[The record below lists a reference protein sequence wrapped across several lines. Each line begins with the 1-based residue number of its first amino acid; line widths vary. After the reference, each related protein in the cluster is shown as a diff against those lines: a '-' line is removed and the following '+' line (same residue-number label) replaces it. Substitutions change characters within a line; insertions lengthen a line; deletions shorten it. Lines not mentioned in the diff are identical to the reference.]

1 MRNVLQIL
9 PALESGGVEYYV
21 VDLLNAIARQYPDKT
36 FYVTSAGGRL
46 VLKLEKNIVHEIIP
60 FDRRSPWA
68 IYKNSLALK
77 VICEKYAIEHMHV
90 HSRAPAWACYVVSKQ
105 TKISYSS
112 TYHGIHSHYN
122 VFKKWYNSG
131 LLRGDFVIAISAFIE
146 NHLGETYPLLAK
158 GKIVKIV
165 EGIDPEYFDKE
176 NFSEQDRLDLYNKL
190 GIPFYHRLIF
200 MPGRFTKSKGQRL
213 LLEALKNVHDVSVI
227 FAGKY
232 EKNDHYVAKLK
243 QYCLE
248 NEIHAHFLQAVDD
261 VRLYYFAA
269 HIVVNNSQKP
279 EAFGRT
285 IAESLSME
293 RPLITTYLGGAI
305 ELTDQGKNAFC
316 LSRGDTVSLTDKIIE
331 ILSKPPQIF
340 LPMLEKGRQY
350 VRLHYNFK
358 TMIQKIISEVY
369 KEKPFF

>member
-21 VDLLNAIARQYPDKT
+21 VDLLNALARQYPHKT
-36 FYVTSAGGRL
+36 FYVASAGGSL
-46 VLKLEKNIVHEIIP
+46 VLKLEKNIVHEVIP

-77 VICEKYAIEHMHV
+77 EICEKYAIEHMHV
-90 HSRAPAWACYVVSKQ
+90 HSRSPAWACYRVSKQ

-112 TYHGIHSHYN
+112 TYHGLHSHDN
-122 VFKKWYNSG
+122 FFKKWYNSG
-131 LLRGDFVIAISAFIE
+131 LLRGDFVVAISAFIE
-146 NHLGETYPLLAK
+146 NHLVETYPLLVK
-158 GKIVKIV
+158 EKIIKIV
-165 EGIDPEYFDKE
+165 EGVDTEYFDKE

-200 MPGRFTKSKGQRL
+200 MPGRFTKNKGQSV
-213 LLEALKNVHDVSVI
+213 LLEALKNVHDISVI

-232 EKNDHYVAKLK
+232 EENDQYVEKLK

-248 NEIHAHFLQAVDD
+248 NEISAHFLQAVDD

-269 HIVVNNSQKP
+269 HIVINNSQKP

-285 IAESLSME
+285 IAESLCME
-293 RPLITTYLGGAI
+293 RPLITRYLGGAI

-316 LSRGDTVSLTDKIIE
+316 ICTGDAVSLSDKIIE
-331 ILSKPPQIF
+331 ILSKSPQIF
-340 LPMLEKGRQY
+340 LPMLQNGRQY

-358 TMIQKIISEVY
+358 TMIQKIIFEVY
-369 KEKPFF
+369 KDHPQF